1 MKRKID
7 MNKVYAFIG
16 KAVIVIL
23 VHALWIGLFIY
34 GIMTATTLN

>member
-23 VHALWIGLFIY
+23 FHLMLLGFFLY
-34 GIMTATTLN
+34 GFMTATTLY